1 MKLSQRVDR
10 ALQWLLDTYRGCPAI
25 PRDLAATAFFL
36 VAAYGASRILI
47 DHTGGENNSA
57 LVFKPIVK
65 DGKTLGAIGVLG
77 PRRMDYARVLATL
90 EGLSDN
96 IEDIIRAGKQ
106 PRNEGE
112 KPDG

>member
-1 MKLSQRVDR
+1 MSVLIGSESRVE
-10 ALQWLLDTYRGCPAI
+10 
-25 PRDLAATAFFL
+25 
-36 VAAYGASRILI
+36 VMS
-47 DHTGGENNSA
+47 NSA

-77 PRRMDYARVLATL
+77 PRRMDYAKVLATL

-96 IEDIIRAGKQ
+96 IENIIRAGKQ
-106 PRNEGE
+106 SKNEGE